1 AGLVWVGPSPEAMRA
16 LGDKANAKTLAE
28 RCGVPLLAGYHGED
42 QSIDVLIAKAERIG
56 YPVLIKASAGGG
68 GRGMRVVDAPAE
80 FEDALQAARREARAS
95 FGSDRVLLERYVR
108 RPRHIEV
115 QILGDRHGNLVHLGE
130 RECSIQRRH
139 QKLIEE
145 SPSPAV
151 SKELRAQ
158 MGAAAL

>member
-1 AGLVWVGPSPEAMRA
+1 
-16 LGDKANAKTLAE
+16 
-28 RCGVPLLAGYHGED
+28 
-42 QSIDVLIAKAERIG
+42 SIDVLIAKAERIG

-158 MGAAAL
+158 MGAAALSLARAANYANAGTVEMLLDEDGQFAFLEVN